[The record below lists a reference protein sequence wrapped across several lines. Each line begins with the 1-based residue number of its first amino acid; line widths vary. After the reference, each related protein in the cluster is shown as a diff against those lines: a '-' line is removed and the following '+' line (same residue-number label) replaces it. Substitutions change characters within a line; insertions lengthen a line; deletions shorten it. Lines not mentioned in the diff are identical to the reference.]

1 MKETIR
7 VMAVKD
13 AIKEIKEV
21 LKTAPEITKPAL
33 YAAIE
38 GLKDSIKWVTEN
50 WQNLQTS
57 LMIWNLF
64 SMVLQCLQQSL
75 KMHWKNWTNFMK
87 KIMIEN
93 KHKVNVAVRN
103 ETYKH
108 LQELKKEEGR
118 TITELISRAV
128 KDYIINQKKN
138 RLLWKERLTA

>member
-1 MKETIR
+1 
-7 VMAVKD
+7 
-13 AIKEIKEV
+13 
-21 LKTAPEITKPAL
+21 
-33 YAAIE
+33 
-38 GLKDSIKWVTEN
+38 
-50 WQNLQTS
+50 
-57 LMIWNLF
+57 
-64 SMVLQCLQQSL
+64 
-75 KMHWKNWTNFMK
+75 MK

-138 RLLWKERLTA
+138 RLL